1 MSNMGDGAWSTLGI
15 RIVSF
20 VESLELSHFGE
31 RFGGGALVLVV
42 VEWVKSFGSLALLIG
57 FPLFNLLG

>member
-1 MSNMGDGAWSTLGI
+1 M
-15 RIVSF
+15 VSF